1 MHYFRFLLLFSLLIV
16 TCSEDDPVET
26 KGSVFG
32 RITEDVSNEA
42 IVAAQVSISGVQQS
56 ISTGQDGSYQFSDI
70 TADSYT
76 ITASKSGYLTDV
88 KTISV
93 VAGSTSNGDF
103 SLEKE
108 LPTINP
114 SSVSLDNETTEVT
127 LQLQNTRSSVM
138 NFTTDVSQDW
148 LEVSP
153 ANSSIDPLNTKLL
166 TLTADLVNVPF
177 GEYEEVLI
185 INVGQASLSIPITV
199 SYIEPP
205 NISITTPD
213 ADQTY
218 VMGEVMPINWNSN
231 LEGNVEIE
239 LYRFSSVFLTISEEE
254 TNINGGNYSWEI
266 PALEEA
272 NYQLKVT
279 SLENDEIFDI
289 TDAFSIISGP
299 TKPTVVNGSVTEL
312 LSTSIKI
319 EGEITNIGLEAT
331 QVDQHGH
338 VYSQNN
344 TNPSIADFKTNLGS
358 TSSIIEY
365 ESNITGL
372 EPGVSYYVN
381 AYATNS
387 QGTSY
392 GDVITITPPAGA
404 PIVTTTSVSEITNSS
419 AITGGN
425 VISDGGNNL
434 TERGLCWGTT
444 SPVTI
449 DSNTIQDGQNI
460 EGSFT
465 TSLTGLGVGSTYYVR
480 AYAINSEGI
489 GYGEQISFS
498 TSAGTPTVETISGS
512 TVDTNTIAVNGE
524 VSDNGGADLNSYGFV
539 YSNSDSTP
547 TTSNSVIE
555 VGDNIQGQ
563 FNTEIDGLQPST
575 SYYVRA
581 YATNEVGTS
590 YGNIISVETEEGSYF
605 NIISP
610 ELNEAIDV
618 NTSYN
623 IQWESNYENNERLVI
638 QHYRDGEEISEITNS
653 AYVDEG
659 VYEWFIANDMQAST
673 TNQIRIFLYDTLEEV
688 TMSIEFEITQ
698 NFYLIGP
705 QSGDQFDILDI
716 LISWGINYETDLK
729 FELFNG
735 STNLGLIAEEISSS
749 TGEYNW
755 DASLTSA
762 QPEPNNNYRIK
773 ITDQEN
779 QISVISDE
787 FSVTCNLQTYYQDND
802 NDGYGNADIE
812 IQACYQ
818 PEGYVTNDTD
828 VNDNDPSINQAVYL
842 AENGITIKANV
853 GAQIGDTGVVNGVLY
868 TVVDEIML
876 SDWGASGLDYST
888 ACTTR
893 ITDLGSLFMNTS
905 SLFDNIGNWDVS
917 NVTNMNNMF
926 YNVFPAGYNQ
936 DIGNWDVSN
945 VTDMQ
950 GMFWEASAFNQD
962 IGNWDVSSVTDMGV
976 MFNEATDFNQDIGDW
991 DVSNVTAMYSMFY
1004 EASAFNQDLNGWCV
1018 SNFSSAPYGF
1028 STNSALTAIDYPV
1041 WGTCP

>member
-299 TKPTVVNGSVTEL
+299 TKPTVVNGVVTEL

-358 TSSIIEY
+358 TSTPLAY
-365 ESNITGL
+365 ESEITGL
-372 EPGVSYYVN
+372 NPAVTYYVN

-392 GDVITITPPAGA
+392 GDVITVTPPAGV
-404 PIVTTTSVSEITNSS
+404 PIVSTTDVTDITVNS
-419 AITGGN
+419 AQTGGDI
-425 VISDGGNNL
+425 ISDGGNTL
-434 TERGLCWGTT
+434 LQRGLCWGTT
-444 SPVTI
+444 SPVNI
-449 DSNTIQDGQNI
+449 DSSIIQDGQNI

-465 TSLTGLGVGSTYYVR
+465 TSLTSLNGDTTYYVR

-489 GYGEQISFS
+489 GYGEQLAFNTINTPPETSNISVNTDEDEEVTITLSATDTEDSNLTDFTIVDTPENGSLGS
-498 TSAGTPTVETISGS
+498 TGS
-512 TVDTNTIAVNGE
+512 TVEYTPQLNYFGTDQFTYMVTDSGGLESNISTVTITVNSVNDIPVISGAVVSTVSTDNYDNLICEVQSNDVESDDLTISYSWYVNETLVQGE
-524 VSDNGGADLNSYGFV
+524 DDNIISSEFYAEGDFV
-539 YSNSDSTP
+539 YCIVTASDGDDSSNP
-547 TTSNSVIE
+547 LTSNSMEIPYVDAD
-555 VGDNIQGQ
+555 GDGYVSSVDCNDSNPLVYPGAE
-563 FNTEIDGLQPST
+563 EIADGLDNNCDGQVDRGTIVDQGGNNLDFIAYPGTSSISPQTWTVEDAKNTTYRDGTPILQLQAPGAWMEATTGAWCYSTYDGGEKLYNWYAVAGIHDQASLNDPSLRKEFAPEGWSVGSNYELFMQTLVWHGIVFPDQNYPNSTAKPMSSTTDWVQEYPWPYGPANNPAANNSSEFNLRPLGNRSAINGEFRLYAGYYYVGPNSPPYLNQQVLLWASSTYPT
-575 SYYVRA
+575 SYYI
-581 YATNEVGTS
+581 G
-590 YGNIISVETEEGSYF
+590 G
-605 NIISP
+605 
-610 ELNEAIDV
+610 LN
-618 NTSYN
+618 
-623 IQWESNYENNERLVI
+623 
-638 QHYRDGEEISEITNS
+638 HDGFSS
-653 AYVDEG
+653 DRS
-659 VYEWFIANDMQAST
+659 D
-673 TNQIRIFLYDTLEEV
+673 FL
-688 TMSIEFEITQ
+688 
-698 NFYLIGP
+698 
-705 QSGDQFDILDI
+705 
-716 LISWGINYETDLK
+716 
-729 FELFNG
+729 
-735 STNLGLIAEEISSS
+735 
-749 TGEYNW
+749 
-755 DASLTSA
+755 
-762 QPEPNNNYRIK
+762 
-773 ITDQEN
+773 
-779 QISVISDE
+779 
-787 FSVTCNLQTYYQDND
+787 
-802 NDGYGNADIE
+802 NDGM
-812 IQACYQ
+812 Q
-818 PEGYVTNDTD
+818 V
-828 VNDNDPSINQAVYL
+828 
-842 AENGITIKANV
+842 
-853 GAQIGDTGVVNGVLY
+853 
-868 TVVDEIML
+868 
-876 SDWGASGLDYST
+876 
-888 ACTTR
+888 R
-893 ITDLGSLFMNTS
+893 FMRN
-905 SLFDNIGNWDVS
+905 
-917 NVTNMNNMF
+917 
-926 YNVFPAGYNQ
+926 
-936 DIGNWDVSN
+936 
-945 VTDMQ
+945 
-950 GMFWEASAFNQD
+950 
-962 IGNWDVSSVTDMGV
+962 
-976 MFNEATDFNQDIGDW
+976 
-991 DVSNVTAMYSMFY
+991 
-1004 EASAFNQDLNGWCV
+1004 
-1018 SNFSSAPYGF
+1018 
-1028 STNSALTAIDYPV
+1028 
-1041 WGTCP
+1041 

>member
-1 MHYFRFLLLFSLLIV
+1 MKYSKYLLLLFSLFIV
-16 TCSEDDPVET
+16 TCSEDDPIET
-26 KGSVFG
+26 KGSVYG

-42 IVAAQVSISGVQQS
+42 IVAAQVSISGIQQS
-56 ISTGQDGSYQFSDI
+56 VSTGQDGSYQFSDI
-70 TADSYT
+70 TADSYSV
-76 ITASKSGYLTDV
+76 TASKSGYLTDV

-114 SSVSLDNETTEVT
+114 SSVSLDNETIEVT

-231 LEGNVEIE
+231 LEGNVKIE
-239 LYRFSSVFLTISEEE
+239 LFRFSSVYLTISEEE
-254 TNINGGNYSWEI
+254 TNDNGGDFPWEI

-272 NYQLKVT
+272 DYQLTIT
-279 SLENDEIFDI
+279 SLENDEIFDT

-331 QVDQHGH
+331 QVDQYGH

-344 TNPSIADFKTNLGS
+344 ANPSTADFKTVLGS
-358 TSSIIEY
+358 TPSAIVY

-392 GDVITITPPAGA
+392 GDVITVTPPAGA

-419 AITGGN
+419 AVTGGN
-425 VISDGGNNL
+425 VTSDGGNDL
-434 TERGLCWGTT
+434 TERGLCWGTS
-444 SPVTI
+444 SPVNV
-449 DSNTIQDGQNI
+449 DSNTILDGQNT

-480 AYAINSEGI
+480 AYAVNSEGI
-489 GYGEQISFS
+489 GYGEQLSFS
-498 TSAGTPTVETISGS
+498 TSAGAPTVETISGS

-539 YSNSDSTP
+539 YSNTDSTP
-547 TTSNSVIE
+547 TISNSVIE

-590 YGNIISVETEEGSYF
+590 YGNTISVETEEGSYF

-610 ELNEAIDV
+610 EQNEAIDV

-623 IQWESNYENNERLVI
+623 IQWESNYENEQIVL
-638 QHYRDGEEISEITNS
+638 QHYRDGDFVS
-653 AYVDEG
+653 
-659 VYEWFIANDMQAST
+659 
-673 TNQIRIFLYDTLEEV
+673 
-688 TMSIEFEITQ
+688 
-698 NFYLIGP
+698 
-705 QSGDQFDILDI
+705 DI
-716 LISWGINYETDLK
+716 
-729 FELFNG
+729 
-735 STNLGLIAEEISSS
+735 
-749 TGEYNW
+749 
-755 DASLTSA
+755 
-762 QPEPNNNYRIK
+762 
-773 ITDQEN
+773 
-779 QISVISDE
+779 
-787 FSVTCNLQTYYQDND
+787 
-802 NDGYGNADIE
+802 
-812 IQACYQ
+812 
-818 PEGYVTNDTD
+818 
-828 VNDNDPSINQAVYL
+828 
-842 AENGITIKANV
+842 
-853 GAQIGDTGVVNGVLY
+853 GVVNISNNSYNWEIEPELLSSTNNRIKFTNYNTLEVYTQSEKFTINEYFELITPVAGTQYLSNSLNISWFSNSTLNVEILLYKGSQYIGVISNQEIQDQAGIYSNTFNLDNLDIDESDDYRLRIIDNESGVLLHTSNLFEFVSSTFTDPRDGEVY
-868 TVVDEIML
+868 NLVQIGNQIWMAEDLRYSMGTGTSEYSYNNDPYPNNLPSL
-876 SDWGASGLDYST
+876 SDFQEQGVDFYSVIYSFELLGNSIDWST
-888 ACTTR
+888 NQWIGTTSAGSIAPDGWR
-893 ITDLGSLFMNTS
+893 VPTDNDWQILENNLGMDNS
-905 SLFDNIGNWDVS
+905 SLTVFGERISGNVGLKLKHASFLGDNLYNFG
-917 NVTNMNNMF
+917 VTNFVDYVSSGVVAGGHKIFLVNHGNVNGGGITHMVRVFRKGYNGIGRYFTYGGQTPNSNTF
-926 YNVFPAGYNQ
+926 YNSLTGYPSLNTT
-936 DIGNWDVSN
+936 GPPSVSRAHIRLVKN
-945 VTDMQ
+945 
-950 GMFWEASAFNQD
+950 N
-962 IGNWDVSSVTDMGV
+962 
-976 MFNEATDFNQDIGDW
+976 
-991 DVSNVTAMYSMFY
+991 
-1004 EASAFNQDLNGWCV
+1004 
-1018 SNFSSAPYGF
+1018 
-1028 STNSALTAIDYPV
+1028 
-1041 WGTCP
+1041 